1 MHGKRVQEEAV
12 KSKFWIWSLLML
24 LALMI
29 SALAFRSYLNPA
41 LLIDF
46 ANAFYC

>member
-1 MHGKRVQEEAV
+1 M
-12 KSKFWIWSLLML
+12 KSKFWVWSLLML
-24 LALMI
+24 LALLI

-41 LLIDF
+41 LLINF